1 MSKAFSL
8 ALQCFGVQSENSFN
22 VVTRRLDSGAT
33 TQRLSD
39 HLIRNTV
46 LPNIKSTHAS
56 KTTKPVTLNIF
67 MILWG
72 RKKNTSIHPSFHL
85 SIHIFS
91 FLPLSLLHPALRMR
105 EGGRNSTLSWYN
117 YSITSSQPFS
127 ISFIHHS
134 LSLPRSPSVISHSF
148 AHSPPPPPTLC
159 CVSACL
165 DWAKTNGRG
174 WILRGSGGQAVLSA
188 EGQGQRRGVTWTQ
201 RMVTLLEW
209 QSLWMGFR
217 EMSWSS
223 YLEKS
228 RSWRFP

>member
-33 TQRLSD
+33 LKDYLIIWSATQSSQILNPPTYPR
-39 HLIRNTV
+39 R
-46 LPNIKSTHAS
+46 PNQLHWISS
-56 KTTKPVTLNIF
+56 WF
-67 MILWG
+67 FDG
-72 RKKNTSIHPSFHL
+72 EKNTSIHPSFHL

-91 FLPLSLLHPALRMR
+91 FLPFSLLHPALRMR